1 MDSPADRRR
10 AFIAP
15 ALAGSAAAAGGA
27 MLGGVLTQTIGW
39 RLVFLTG
46 VPVAL
51 AAVAA
56 APRLLPGG
64 ASQSQPVR
72 LDAGAA
78 LLSTSGLVLL
88 VFGITNLERAGAR
101 PLITALALTAGCG
114 LLVAFLVRE
123 RRTPFPLLRPSLHG
137 IRSLRIALLGMPGQ
151 VFAYTGSTVIGLLF
165 LQRASGYPA
174 LDAGLGVAPLGVAA
188 ALGSL
193 SMALV
198 FSLRDWTRTVAL
210 SLLVCAVGLLMLA
223 TAPVHGGY
231 LSSFLPGFVL
241 VGLGA
246 ATAAVT
252 LNASAGSEVP
262 VGDRGVAYGLFE
274 TSTHVSGPLVVA
286 LLVTVAAA
294 AARSSSSTATAG
306 ALAVGYRAAFLVAAA
321 GVLVA
326 AALTRLLGRASAA
339 QDLGAQA
346 AGFSAGA
353 TQSANR

>member
-1 MDSPADRRR
+1 MAATAAREGDFRRKAPLLAPAVLSVANFLLVLDGLMVTVALPAIERSFSLTEVDAQWVLTALWLPLGGMLLLGGRCGDRYGHRRMLAIGLAGYACGLLGAGLAPTSWALIAARVLGGVSAALAVPNTYALIAGMDSPADRRR

-15 ALAGSAAAAGGA
+15 ALAGSAAAASGA

-137 IRSLRIALLGMPGQ
+137 I
-151 VFAYTGSTVIGLLF
+151 
-165 LQRASGYPA
+165 
-174 LDAGLGVAPLGVAA
+174 
-188 ALGSL
+188 
-193 SMALV
+193 
-198 FSLRDWTRTVAL
+198 
-210 SLLVCAVGLLMLA
+210 
-223 TAPVHGGY
+223 
-231 LSSFLPGFVL
+231 
-241 VGLGA
+241 
-246 ATAAVT
+246 
-252 LNASAGSEVP
+252 
-262 VGDRGVAYGLFE
+262 
-274 TSTHVSGPLVVA
+274 
-286 LLVTVAAA
+286 
-294 AARSSSSTATAG
+294 
-306 ALAVGYRAAFLVAAA
+306 
-321 GVLVA
+321 
-326 AALTRLLGRASAA
+326 
-339 QDLGAQA
+339 
-346 AGFSAGA
+346 
-353 TQSANR
+353 